1 MRRALGS
8 RCTKSLHLA
17 AYIPTTKLTTTRA
30 APAGKLC
37 AVHHVLACLCD
48 QGAPSVT
55 PSRRRY
61 DVRTLLW
68 AARSRTKELR
78 SSTFETLQQSIWRMH
93 RVGGITLDRART
105 MLKPWDTLGR
115 KRLGVGAK
123 LTDLSTDL
131 FIDPAQLQDP
141 MRSAALDGLDAKD
154 GMRKRQRQ
162 PPNIGRRRYVIELEV
177 EPRCYASRDTVCMII
192 ARRRPSLRRRARM

>member
-1 MRRALGS
+1 MSSSPCGPGGFRWRCTTRFHDHTMRRALGS
-8 RCTKSLHLA
+8 RCTTSLHLA
-17 AYIPTTKLTTTRA
+17 AYIPTTKLNTRA

-78 SSTFETLQQSIWRMH
+78 SSTFETLQQSIWRVH

-115 KRLGVGAK
+115 KRLGIGAK

-141 MRSAALDGLDAKD
+141 MRSAALDGLDVKG
-154 GMRKRQRQ
+154 GMRKR
-162 PPNIGRRRYVIELEV
+162 PPAATAEHRAA
-177 EPRCYASRDTVCMII
+177 P
-192 ARRRPSLRRRARM
+192 LRHRARG